1 MITVMAFVFGFYL
14 GILLM
19 SLLVLVHKKELT
31 EPGVSLIGAKESS
44 AREDRETDSRRVIV
58 PTNSHY

>member
-19 SLLVLVHKKELT
+19 SLLVLVRKKGATESGVTLNGTKELS
-31 EPGVSLIGAKESS
+31 VKE
-44 AREDRETDSRRVIV
+44 DLQTDPHRMVV
-58 PTNSHY
+58 PTSSHY